1 MTPFVIVS
9 LMPLWVGIVAVGF
22 GLTFGRSIAQKER
35 AERLAREDRRAVG
48 RDESIAKTFF
58 GRQLTESASAEKAPA
73 NPIQLEL
80 VPLLEFMKF

>member
-35 AERLAREDRRAVG
+35 AERLAREDRRAL
-48 RDESIAKTFF
+48 DETNQSQRRF
-58 GRQLTESASAEKAPA
+58 SAGS
-73 NPIQLEL
+73 
-80 VPLLEFMKF
+80 